1 MKPASVGDFRL
12 DSPPPLL
19 SLSVR
24 VPPLMSL
31 VCHGP
36 LSLVNCQVSPCVRS
50 SLVLPVAPVPSSSLP
65 AAPMSFIPSPHTS
78 RCLAPSPVF
87 PCVHSPMIP
96 PVNPIPAS
104 SQPVSP
110 MSFVPSPQSP
120 QGPTPSPDSWPTH
133 PPSSRFVPNPQC
145 GPVPPGLL
153 NSVLPVFSVI
163 FVFSMVFLS
172 HLLNAFSILPILS
185 LFAHLPQLSFGGSPG

>member
-1 MKPASVGDFRL
+1 MCSVFPRP
-12 DSPPPLL
+12 S
-19 SLSVR
+19 
-24 VPPLMSL
+24 
-31 VCHGP
+31 C
-36 LSLVNCQVSPCVRS
+36 RS
-50 SLVLPVAPVPSSSLP
+50 CPFLFPTCCSHVIYS
-65 AAPMSFIPSPHTS
+65 SPHTS
-78 RCLAPSPVF
+78 WCPAPSPVF

-96 PVNPIPAS
+96 PVNPIPTS